1 MKRSKLLLIAILTCG
16 TTLQFSGCMSAARF
30 LYRGIGNLATLLS
43 GDTTSPGST
52 L

>member
-16 TTLQFSGCMSAARF
+16 TTFQFSGCMSAARF
-30 LYRGIGNLATLLS
+30 LYRGVGNLATLLS
-43 GDTTSPGST
+43 GNAPDPGST